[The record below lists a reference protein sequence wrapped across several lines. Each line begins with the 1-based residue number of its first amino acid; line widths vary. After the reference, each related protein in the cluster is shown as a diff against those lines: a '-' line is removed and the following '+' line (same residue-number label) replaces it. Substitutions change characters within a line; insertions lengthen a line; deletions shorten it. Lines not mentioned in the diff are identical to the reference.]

1 MRTSLYQAP
10 RIAGKIVKIGRN
22 KGIVHQRRSRAIED
36 PRGYVCYVFSENVGN
51 EWHRRT
57 SLARSHGCTPRLA
70 DSVRRRYSPR
80 TDALRLPTF
89 LHVDST
95 QEHVRRVVTKALQ
108 WTRGALGRRH
118 TLVARPQEAQHSA
131 TRSPSC
137 NLSAVRTCIFP
148 QSVSVC
154 TYDGKFVGMLW
165 VLALARVK
173 GSPLK
178 APHLGEYIT
187 VVRKVPAMW
196 GTGPSEPQGSYKRP
210 CPGAAVMV
218 RRPEALSGPGTLGAG
233 AGPPEAS
240 SGRKG
245 RLPFEGRGTRAPT
258 ARYIRSHW
266 GRECGPVARAT
277 STSLYQASGS
287 GWKKSRN

>member
-1 MRTSLYQAP
+1 MPKPLVTPPDLLKFGLPPFRLPRLIPLP
-10 RIAGKIVKIGRN
+10 RIYSTLHWQGAVPVCAVRPSLG
-22 KGIVHQRRSRAIED
+22 
-36 PRGYVCYVFSENVGN
+36 PRYD
-51 EWHRRT
+51 T
-57 SLARSHGCTPRLA
+57 ILASHGRSQGGFGPLALEPRA
-70 DSVRRRYSPR
+70 WPVYWPWKKSG
-80 TDALRLPTF
+80 TQATF
-89 LHVDST
+89 DQL
-95 QEHVRRVVTKALQ
+95 
-108 WTRGALGRRH
+108 
-118 TLVARPQEAQHSA
+118 
-131 TRSPSC
+131 
-137 NLSAVRTCIFP
+137 
-148 QSVSVC
+148 SVSVC

-218 RRPEALSGPGTLGAG
+218 RRPEALSGPGALGAG

-245 RLPFEGRGTRAPT
+245 RLSFEGRGTRAPN

-277 STSLYQASGS
+277 STSLYQDSGS